1 MEQAT
6 GRTTTGPFFLYQT
19 NYHCTITTSMAYK
32 KISPWSIW
40 LWYEYVFICF
50 ENKDMIKYRQ
60 QSVFFLF
67 FFFLVLQIAA
77 CDPFELI
84 IYDTPMRWVKPRML
98 QRAIMSI
105 TQINM
110 NPNVK
115 ELRAHQRNC
124 KVHNDGGL
132 KTWPLYT
139 RNMCIT
145 ECRMKV
151 IQDKCNCRPH
161 FARPIGW

>member
-6 GRTTTGPFFLYQT
+6 GRTITGPFFLCQT

-50 ENKDMIKYRQ
+50 EN
-60 QSVFFLF
+60 F
-67 FFFLVLQIAA
+67 FFCFFFAFLLVLQIAT

-124 KVHNDGGL
+124 KVYNDDGL
-132 KTWPLYT
+132 KTWPVYT